1 MSLLGI
7 PLVMALLTG
16 AFFMADPPM
25 WWQRFF
31 ASGFTGGCGAF
42 VVYAQNRWEPYGAAI
57 RAEPSVRAKQIGSY
71 DPNQV
76 IAVDGWVH
84 AEVAYPTNS
93 APYNS
98 DVWFHLANEPG
109 WVSFGGGARHAHDPR
124 SDRPG
129 PERRP
134 AGAAIGGLRG
144 PDALTGGAGV
154 VPATAAAING

>member
-1 MSLLGI
+1 VATPYQPGWKMSLLGI

-109 WVSFGGGARHAHDPR
+109 WVSFGGVRGTPTTRDPTGL
-124 SDRPG
+124 DRNG
-129 PERRP
+129 GQP
-134 AGAAIGGLRG
+134 APLSVACEGRMR
-144 PDALTGGAGV
+144 
-154 VPATAAAING
+154 